1 MTFKEFKN
9 YYNKI
14 LVFYSPEKA
23 GYWNS
28 LTPCSIFEKPDRLE
42 RYYLDFSSKIP
53 YPGVFS
59 NEGIPLYSFQGRELI
74 IHPTVVTQYAF
85 GLYEKL
91 YLNNFKDDDLKNK
104 FLRMARW
111 IYHNSADVK
120 GGKGWLINIE
130 YNPEYRL
137 VNPWISAMAQG
148 QAISVLTRASQLLE
162 DEKYVWQAEMALG
175 PFNFEVKDGGLINY
189 FNSIP
194 VYEECPTP
202 HKPMVVL
209 NGFIFALFGL
219 YDLILLNGNETAK
232 QLFTQ
237 GIDSLLRIL
246 PYFDVKNWTRYY
258 LFDYPNKYYSSY
270 TYHILVT
277 QQLKALYYLTD
288 DLNIL
293 KYYEKWD
300 LYSKSYKNRT
310 RALIKKLTSS
320 NKFIL

>member
-1 MTFKEFKN
+1 MTFKELKN

-14 LVFYSPEKA
+14 LVFYSPKKA

-28 LTPCSIFEKPDRLE
+28 LTPCSIFEKPEKLG
-42 RYYLDFSSKIP
+42 RYYLDFSSKIF
-53 YPGVFS
+53 YPGVLS
-59 NEGIPLYSFQGRELI
+59 NDGIPLYSFQGRESI

-85 GLYEKL
+85 GVYENLFLK
-91 YLNNFKDDDLKNK
+91 NFKDDDLKNK
-104 FLRMARW
+104 FLRMADW
-111 IYHNSADVK
+111 LYHNSTDVK

-162 DEKYVWQAEMALG
+162 DEKYGWQAEMALG

-219 YDLILLNGNETAK
+219 YDLILFNENQTAK

-237 GIDSLLRIL
+237 GIDSLLKIL
-246 PYFDVKNWTRYY
+246 PYFDVKNWTQYY

-293 KYYEKWD
+293 KYYEKWES
-300 LYSKSYKNRT
+300 YSKSYTNRT
-310 RALIKKLTSS
+310 RALIKKITSS
-320 NKFIL
+320 NKFNL